1 MADIDELRNWIGRT
15 EEANDTVLPRQ
26 LDAMAATLDRDD
38 APAKDGHILPAAWHW
53 MYFAPAVRH
62 AQLGRDGHPGSSKN
76 GGEFLPPIPLPR
88 RMWAGNEVT
97 VRAPIQ
103 VGENIRRTATI
114 DDISVKDGRSGT
126 LVFLKIRNAITGDRG
141 ADLDDV
147 LTAVYRDDPK
157 KSEPPRQPIPART
170 DEEWSRTITPDPVLL
185 FRYSALT
192 FNGHRIHYDRD
203 YTTKVEGYPGLLVHG
218 PLTAT
223 LLLDLARREQPDKNV
238 SWFRIKAMSPLYD
251 TEPFTLAGAPAADNK
266 ADLWAADAN
275 GNLAMEADIKFGG

>member
-1 MADIDELRNWIGRT
+1 MAGFDQLQHWIGRT
-15 EEANDTVLPRQ
+15 EEAQDTVLARQ
-26 LDAMAATLDRDD
+26 LDAMAATLDRADP
-38 APAKDGHILPAAWHW
+38 PAKDGDTLPAAWHW
-53 MYFAPAVRH
+53 MYFAPSVRH
-62 AQLGRDGHPGSSKN
+62 SGLGRDGHPGTRESE
-76 GGEFLPPIPLPR
+76 GGFLPPIPLPR
-88 RMWAGNEVT
+88 RMWAGNKVT

-103 VGENIRRTATI
+103 VGEHIKRISTI
-114 DDISVKDGRSGT
+114 DDITVKEGRSGT

-157 KSEPPRQPIPART
+157 KFEPPREPAKARK
-170 DEEWSRTITPDPVLL
+170 DGVWSRTITPDPVLL

-203 YTTKVEGYPGLLVHG
+203 YTTTVEGYPGLLVHG

-223 LLLDLARREQPDKNV
+223 LLLDLARREQPDKSV
-238 SWFRIKAMSPLYD
+238 SWFRIKATSPLYD
-251 TEPFTLAGAPAADNK
+251 TEPFTLSGAPSDDNGAA
-266 ADLWAADAN
+266 LWAADAN

>member
-1 MADIDELRNWIGRT
+1 MADFDQLQDWIGRT
-15 EEANDTVLPRQ
+15 EEAQDTVLARQ

-38 APAKDGHILPAAWHW
+38 APAKDGDLLPAAWHW

-62 AQLGRDGHPGSSKN
+62 SGLGRDGHPSTNESE
-76 GGEFLPPIPLPR
+76 GGFLPPIPLPR
-88 RMWAGNEVT
+88 RMWAGNEVN
-97 VRAPIQ
+97 VRATIQ
-103 VGENIRRTATI
+103 VGEHIKRSATI
-114 DDISVKDGRSGT
+114 NDITVKEGRSGT
-126 LVFLKIRNAITGDRG
+126 LVFLKIRNTMTGDRG

-157 KSEPPRQPIPART
+157 KFEPPREPAKARE
-170 DEEWSRTITPDPVLL
+170 DGVWSRTITPDPVLL

-203 YTTKVEGYPGLLVHG
+203 YTTTVEGYPGLLVHG

-223 LLLDLARREQPDKNV
+223 LLLDLARREQPDKSV

-251 TEPFTLAGAPAADNK
+251 TEPFTLSGAPSDDNGAA
-266 ADLWAADAN
+266 LWAADAN